1 MVPQKSTYIGQ
12 NKRQKNDTG
21 NKYSKHNIEYP
32 LRNNN
37 DPAKACYS
45 TVFPDSID
53 LRYRTPAT
61 ILKEL
66 K

>member
-1 MVPQKSTYIGQ
+1 MPIIK
-12 NKRQKNDTG
+12 KDTG

-37 DPAKACYS
+37 DPAKARYS

-53 LRYRTPAT
+53 WRYRTPAT